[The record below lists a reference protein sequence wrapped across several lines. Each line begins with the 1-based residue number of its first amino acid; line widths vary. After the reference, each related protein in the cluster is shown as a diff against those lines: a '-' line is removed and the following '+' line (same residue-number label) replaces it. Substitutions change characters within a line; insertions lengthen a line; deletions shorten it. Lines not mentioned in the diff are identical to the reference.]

1 MKMNARCV
9 VMRADIGT
17 DGPRLSA
24 IPSECRSMHFADDH
38 GTYAATIGDLK
49 SALDPNRILAPG
61 RYEPTGVPC
70 PQTQPS

>member
-1 MKMNARCV
+1 
-9 VMRADIGT
+9 
-17 DGPRLSA
+17 
-24 IPSECRSMHFADDH
+24 MHFADDH